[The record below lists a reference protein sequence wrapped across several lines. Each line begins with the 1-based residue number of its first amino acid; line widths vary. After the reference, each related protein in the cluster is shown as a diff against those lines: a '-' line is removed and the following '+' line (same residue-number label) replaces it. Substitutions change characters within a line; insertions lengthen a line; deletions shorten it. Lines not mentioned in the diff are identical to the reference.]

1 MGLVVPDRGAGTK
14 DGRTQD
20 FCGRPV
26 KFVKCEAPRQGM
38 WSKPRGRPG
47 QEHLAPGIPPP
58 ATGSVR
64 SQLHLFRGSGSNIAV
79 CRENRDSDLE
89 RALGRA
95 RLSKTGAWR
104 ESGAP
109 AVPLGLYV
117 WRKRLRAKREHQ
129 VQRSKGILE
138 IRKFRGSSKWNES
151 YFPSEL
157 LWSWEQ
163 DARLRQHSAGC
174 PAPAPTGRR
183 SGSCFRAGSLQTAPD
198 PAYLA
203 LGPLFNKGSRDPAG
217 EKASFPV
224 KMSVPAPEA
233 EWPDRQGNADLG
245 CGDWLRAR
253 HGGVNQLGGV
263 FVNGRPLPDVVR
275 QRIVELAHQGVRPCD
290 ISRQLRVSH
299 GCVSKILG
307 RYYETG
313 SIKPGV
319 IGGSKPKVATPKVVE
334 KIAEYKRQNPTMF
347 AWEIRDRLLAE
358 RVCDNDT
365 VPSVSSINRIIRTK
379 VQQPPNQPVPASS
392 HSIVST
398 GSVTQVSS
406 VSTDSAG
413 SSYSISGILGITSP
427 SADTNKRKRDEGIQ
441 ESPVPNGH
449 SLPGRDFLRKQMR
462 GDLFT
467 QQQLEVLDRVFER
480 QHYSDIFTT
489 AEPIKPEQTADYSTM
504 ASLAGGLD
512 DMKANL
518 TSPTPADIGSSVP
531 GPQSYPIVTGRDLA
545 STTLPGYPPHVPPTG
560 QGSYSA
566 PTLTGMVPGSD
577 FSGSPYSHPQY
588 PSYNDSWR
596 FPNPGLLG
604 SPYYYSAAAA
614 RGAAPP
620 TAATAYDRH

>member
-1 MGLVVPDRGAGTK
+1 M
-14 DGRTQD
+14 
-20 FCGRPV
+20 
-26 KFVKCEAPRQGM
+26 
-38 WSKPRGRPG
+38 
-47 QEHLAPGIPPP
+47 
-58 ATGSVR
+58 
-64 SQLHLFRGSGSNIAV
+64 
-79 CRENRDSDLE
+79 
-89 RALGRA
+89 
-95 RLSKTGAWR
+95 
-104 ESGAP
+104 
-109 AVPLGLYV
+109 
-117 WRKRLRAKREHQ
+117 
-129 VQRSKGILE
+129 E
-138 IRKFRGSSKWNES
+138 IHCK
-151 YFPSEL
+151 
-157 LWSWEQ
+157 
-163 DARLRQHSAGC
+163 H
-174 PAPAPTGRR
+174 
-183 SGSCFRAGSLQTAPD
+183 D
-198 PAYLA
+198 P
-203 LGPLFNKGSRDPAG
+203 F
-217 EKASFPV
+217 AS
-224 KMSVPAPEA
+224 MH
-233 EWPDRQGNADLG
+233 
-245 CGDWLRAR
+245 R

-379 VQQPPNQPVPASS
+379 VQQPPNQPVPASTS
-392 HSIVST
+392 TFVTGWHPSPSAVST

-427 SADTNKRKRDEGIQ
+427 SADTNKRKRDEVQSQSSPAHVQGGARVW
-441 ESPVPNGH
+441 SLFAVAGGPVPNGH

-489 AEPIKPEQTADYSTM
+489 TEPIKPEQTTEYSAM

-545 STTLPGYPPHVPPTG
+545 STTLPGYPPHVPPAG

-566 PTLTGMVPGSD
+566 PTLTGMVPGSE

-588 PSYNDSWR
+588 SSYNDSWR

-604 SPYYYSAAAA
+604 SPYYYSAAA

-620 TAATAYDRH
+620 AAATAYDRH

>member
-1 MGLVVPDRGAGTK
+1 
-14 DGRTQD
+14 
-20 FCGRPV
+20 
-26 KFVKCEAPRQGM
+26 
-38 WSKPRGRPG
+38 
-47 QEHLAPGIPPP
+47 
-58 ATGSVR
+58 
-64 SQLHLFRGSGSNIAV
+64 
-79 CRENRDSDLE
+79 
-89 RALGRA
+89 
-95 RLSKTGAWR
+95 
-104 ESGAP
+104 
-109 AVPLGLYV
+109 
-117 WRKRLRAKREHQ
+117 
-129 VQRSKGILE
+129 
-138 IRKFRGSSKWNES
+138 
-151 YFPSEL
+151 
-157 LWSWEQ
+157 
-163 DARLRQHSAGC
+163 
-174 PAPAPTGRR
+174 
-183 SGSCFRAGSLQTAPD
+183 
-198 PAYLA
+198 
-203 LGPLFNKGSRDPAG
+203 
-217 EKASFPV
+217 
-224 KMSVPAPEA
+224 
-233 EWPDRQGNADLG
+233 
-245 CGDWLRAR
+245 
-253 HGGVNQLGGV
+253 
-263 FVNGRPLPDVVR
+263 
-275 QRIVELAHQGVRPCD
+275 
-290 ISRQLRVSH
+290 
-299 GCVSKILG
+299 
-307 RYYETG
+307 
-313 SIKPGV
+313 
-319 IGGSKPKVATPKVVE
+319 
-334 KIAEYKRQNPTMF
+334 MF

-449 SLPGRDFLRKQMR
+449 SLPGRDFLRKQVR

-489 AEPIKPEQTADYSTM
+489 TEPIKPEQWCPVLMRQYLVQPQAVLFQTPEYSTM

-531 GPQSYPIVTGRDLA
+531 GPQTYPIVTGRDLA
-545 STTLPGYPPHVPPTG
+545 STTLPGYPPHVPPAG

-566 PTLTGMVPGSD
+566 PTLTGMVPGSE

-604 SPYYYSAAAA
+604 SPYYYSAAA

-620 TAATAYDRH
+620 AAATAYDRH

>member
-1 MGLVVPDRGAGTK
+1 M
-14 DGRTQD
+14 
-20 FCGRPV
+20 
-26 KFVKCEAPRQGM
+26 
-38 WSKPRGRPG
+38 
-47 QEHLAPGIPPP
+47 
-58 ATGSVR
+58 
-64 SQLHLFRGSGSNIAV
+64 
-79 CRENRDSDLE
+79 DLE
-89 RALGRA
+89 KNYPTPRTIR
-95 RLSKTGAWR
+95 TG
-104 ESGAP
+104 
-109 AVPLGLYV
+109 
-117 WRKRLRAKREHQ
+117 
-129 VQRSKGILE
+129 
-138 IRKFRGSSKWNES
+138 
-151 YFPSEL
+151 
-157 LWSWEQ
+157 
-163 DARLRQHSAGC
+163 
-174 PAPAPTGRR
+174 
-183 SGSCFRAGSLQTAPD
+183 
-198 PAYLA
+198 
-203 LGPLFNKGSRDPAG
+203 
-217 EKASFPV
+217 
-224 KMSVPAPEA
+224 
-233 EWPDRQGNADLG
+233 
-245 CGDWLRAR
+245 

-307 RYYETG
+307 
-313 SIKPGV
+313 
-319 IGGSKPKVATPKVVE
+319 
-334 KIAEYKRQNPTMF
+334 
-347 AWEIRDRLLAE
+347 
-358 RVCDNDT
+358 
-365 VPSVSSINRIIRTK
+365 RIIRTK

-489 AEPIKPEQTADYSTM
+489 TEPIKPEQTTEYSAM
-504 ASLAGGLD
+504 ASLAGSLD

-531 GPQSYPIVTGRDLA
+531 GPQSYPIVTG
-545 STTLPGYPPHVPPTG
+545 SE
-560 QGSYSA
+560 
-566 PTLTGMVPGSD
+566 

-588 PSYNDSWR
+588 SSYNDSWR

-604 SPYYYSAAAA
+604 SPYYYSAAA

-620 TAATAYDRH
+620 AAATAYDRH

>member
-1 MGLVVPDRGAGTK
+1 MDLEKNYPTPRT
-14 DGRTQD
+14 GRT
-20 FCGRPV
+20 G
-26 KFVKCEAPRQGM
+26 
-38 WSKPRGRPG
+38 
-47 QEHLAPGIPPP
+47 
-58 ATGSVR
+58 
-64 SQLHLFRGSGSNIAV
+64 
-79 CRENRDSDLE
+79 
-89 RALGRA
+89 
-95 RLSKTGAWR
+95 
-104 ESGAP
+104 
-109 AVPLGLYV
+109 
-117 WRKRLRAKREHQ
+117 
-129 VQRSKGILE
+129 
-138 IRKFRGSSKWNES
+138 
-151 YFPSEL
+151 
-157 LWSWEQ
+157 
-163 DARLRQHSAGC
+163 
-174 PAPAPTGRR
+174 
-183 SGSCFRAGSLQTAPD
+183 
-198 PAYLA
+198 
-203 LGPLFNKGSRDPAG
+203 
-217 EKASFPV
+217 
-224 KMSVPAPEA
+224 
-233 EWPDRQGNADLG
+233 
-245 CGDWLRAR
+245 

-392 HSIVST
+392 HSI
-398 GSVTQVSS
+398 
-406 VSTDSAG
+406 
-413 SSYSISGILGITSP
+413 
-427 SADTNKRKRDEGIQ
+427 GIQ

-449 SLPGRDFLRKQMR
+449 SLPGRDFLRKQVR

-489 AEPIKPEQTADYSTM
+489 TEPIKPEQTPEYSTM

-531 GPQSYPIVTGRDLA
+531 GPQTYPIVTGRDLA
-545 STTLPGYPPHVPPTG
+545 STTLPGYPPHVPPAG

-566 PTLTGMVPGSD
+566 PTLTGMVPGSE

-604 SPYYYSAAAA
+604 SPYYYSAAA

-620 TAATAYDRH
+620 AAATAYDRH